1 MALFSGNLLYPRN
14 VDQDQTWGT
23 NVKQLSGTSAAD
35 TSFAITYTSTTATT
49 HTIKPY
55 VSENASST
63 DNRTNYGW
71 ALNESAS
78 SADGMGSISTIH
90 RYIQAGTW
98 TLATNISYTAPA
110 LLASYDITAEYSVYR
125 VATGG
130 GTRTLL
136 FTTTSNTIA
145 VSLAAGSG
153 TLTANSSQPVI
164 EFQPGETLHIA
175 IRITAAATSS
185 VLSGTTNSVIT
196 VETGTAG
203 GITITLP
210 ALGLKSLY
218 LEDASSNTV
227 VSSVSNK
234 LLNKYVTSTVTIN
247 SNFNKFVRWYREAI
261 GNVALDSF
269 TSKSL
274 IFDTITT
281 TSTLSTIVNKFIVKN
296 VATSNTIINANR
308 NMVLIKPTFT
318 SDIITAGDYLKQV
331 IYNRAADVNIPI
343 VTSFNKQ
350 VIYVRDVDAIVGF
363 NLKAR
368 ICLDIDDLPDAG
380 TPIVINKQR
389 FMEWE

>member
-78 SADGMGSISTIH
+78 SVDGMGSTSTMH

-98 TLATNISYTAPA
+98 TLAINISYTAPA

-145 VSLAAGSG
+145 VSLTAGSG
-153 TLTANSSQPVI
+153 TLTANSSQSVI

-185 VLSGTTNSVIT
+185 VLGGTTNSVIT

-210 ALGLKSLY
+210 ILGLKSLY

-234 LLNKYVTSTVTIN
+234 LLNKYVTSTVAIN
-247 SNFNKFVRWYREAI
+247 SNFNKFVGWYREAI

-274 IFDTITT
+274 IFDTIAT

>member
-63 DNRTNYGW
+63 DNRANYGW

-78 SADGMGSISTIH
+78 SADGMGSTSTMH

-185 VLSGTTNSVIT
+185 VLGGTTNSVIT

>member
-14 VDQDQTWGT
+14 IDQDQTWGI
-23 NVKQLSGTSAAD
+23 NVKQLSSGSGAD

-78 SADGMGSISTIH
+78 STDGMGSTSTMH

-125 VATGG
+125 VATSG

-136 FTTTSNTIA
+136 FTATSNTIA

-164 EFQPGETLHIA
+164 EFQPGETFHVA
-175 IRITAAATSS
+175 IRITAAATSA
-185 VLSGTTNSVIT
+185 VLGGTTNSVVTI
-196 VETGTAG
+196 ETGTAG
-203 GITITLP
+203 GIVVTLP

-218 LEDASSNTV
+218 LEDTLSSLVLN
-227 VSSVSNK
+227 SSSSKILNKYIIAVTTFNSNFSKFVKWYREIIGTTTINSSINK
-234 LLNKYVTSTVTIN
+234 LLMLNTTIATN
-247 SNFNKFVRWYREAI
+247 TIFTNINKFFI
-261 GNVALDSF
+261 KDIL
-269 TSKSL
+269 
-274 IFDTITT
+274 
-281 TSTLSTIVNKFIVKN
+281 TLSMVIEADKN
-296 VATSNTIINANR
+296 
-308 NMVLIKPTFT
+308 MLLIKPTY
-318 SDIITAGDYLKQV
+318 SSSIIADSNYQKQV
-331 IYNRAADVNIPI
+331 IYNRSIDADISVVSNF
-343 VTSFNKQ
+343 TKQ
-350 VIYVRDVDAIVGF
+350 VIYVRDVDAIIGF
-363 NLKAR
+363 NLKSR

>member
-14 VDQDQTWGT
+14 IDQDQTWGT

-78 SADGMGSISTIH
+78 STDGMGSTLTMH

-125 VATGG
+125 VAIGG

-164 EFQPGETLHIA
+164 EFQSGETFHVA
-175 IRITAAATSS
+175 IRITAAATSAT
-185 VLSGTTNSVIT
+185 LGGTTNSVIT
-196 VETGTAG
+196 VETGSAG
-203 GITITLP
+203 GITVTLP
-210 ALGLKSLY
+210 SLGLKSLY
-218 LEDASSNTV
+218 LEDALS
-227 VSSVSNK
+227 SSVLNSLSNKILNSYIGAVTIVNGNFNKSVKWYREFTSITTVNSSVNK
-234 LLNKYVTSTVTIN
+234 LLVLNTVIGANTILA
-247 SNFNKFVRWYREAI
+247 S
-261 GNVALDSF
+261 
-269 TSKSL
+269 
-274 IFDTITT
+274 
-281 TSTLSTIVNKFIVKN
+281 VNKLLIKDDI
-296 VATSNTIINANR
+296 TSNISIETNKNT
-308 NMVLIKPTFT
+308 LFIKPTYN
-318 SDIITAGDYLKQV
+318 SSVITDSNYQKQV
-331 IYNRAADVNIPI
+331 IYNRSIDADISAVSDF
-343 VTSFNKQ
+343 TKQ
-350 VIYVRDVDAIVGF
+350 VIYVRDVDAIIGF
-363 NLKAR
+363 NLKSR

-380 TPIVINKQR
+380 TPVVINKQR

>member
-63 DNRTNYGW
+63 DNRANYGW

-78 SADGMGSISTIH
+78 SADGMGSTSTMH